1 MPGIKPFAGY
11 LVSAEKASA
20 VVSPAYD
27 SVSAEQ
33 RRQFAEQNPGNFLN
47 TMRLLEDYPEGTR
60 PPQHELLETN
70 RSNLHRLLSD
80 GSFDLLPRPSLF
92 LYQLDTGEHVQ
103 TGVVCEIGISEY
115 EQDRVRRHE
124 STRRDKEDLLVDYLD
139 VVGAVSSPICL
150 TYAGDNRIDRL
161 VDRLCREP
169 ADLEFS
175 SEDGIRHRI
184 WSVPEAAGSGQLTAF
199 FREISTVYLTDGHHR
214 AASSHRYAE
223 RMRERQACT
232 EDASCSQLLVVLF
245 PDDQLRLL
253 PFHRCIRDMNGRT
266 VPQLIAEL
274 ERNFVVEEL
283 SGCPSFQ
290 PARHGEFG
298 MFLRDTW
305 YRLSVKPGH
314 LDTGDPVRSL
324 DVVILQDLVLDSILG
339 IKDMRSDSRLDYIAG
354 VGGMES
360 IRNKVSEGWEI
371 VFTCHATSIDQLMA
385 VADAGALMPPK
396 STYFDPKPRSGIFVR
411 IRS

>member
-33 RRQFAEQNPGNFLN
+33 RRIFAEQNPGNFLN
-47 TMRLLEDYPEGTR
+47 TMRLLEDYPEDAR
-60 PPQHELLETN
+60 PLQHELLQTN

-80 GSFDLLPRPSLF
+80 GSFDLLDRPSLF

-103 TGVVCEIGISEY
+103 TGVVCEIGIDEY
-115 EQDRVRRHE
+115 EQNRVRKHE
-124 STRRDKEDLLVDYLD
+124 STRQDKEDLLVDYLD
-139 VVGAVSSPICL
+139 VVGAASSPICL
-150 TYAGDNRIDRL
+150 TYSGDGRINRL
-161 VDRLCREP
+161 VGRICHGP

-175 SEDGIRHRI
+175 SEDGVRHRI
-184 WSVPEAAGSGQLTAF
+184 WPVSDEADSRRLTDF
-199 FREISTVYLTDGHHR
+199 FREVGTVYLTDGHHR

-223 RMRERQACT
+223 RMRARQT
-232 EDASCSQLLVVLF
+232 GTGDSSFDQLLVVLF
-245 PDDQLRLL
+245 PNDQLRLL
-253 PFHRCIRDMNGRT
+253 PFHRCTRDMNGRSVT
-266 VPQLIAEL
+266 QLIEEL
-274 ERNFVVEEL
+274 EQNFVVEEL
-283 SGCPSFQ
+283 PGYTVFQ
-290 PARHGEFG
+290 PSQHGEFG
-298 MFLRDTW
+298 MFVQETW
-305 YRLSVKPGH
+305 YRLNVKPGC
-314 LDTGDPVRSL
+314 LNTGDPVRSL
-324 DVVILQDLVLDSILG
+324 DVSVLQDLILDSVLG

-354 VGGMES
+354 VSGMEG
-360 IRNKVSEGWEI
+360 IRSKVSEGWKV

-385 VADAGALMPPK
+385 VADAGSLMPPK